1 MPTIYNVLS
10 SNRAFA
16 AKNFQDHAPAHFH
29 AWYGDYKIIVRTYSS
44 VKINA
49 DMDFL
54 EVIKAQYVG
63 GYKIHLWFNNNIDKV
78 VDFSDKLN
86 GAACFACGW

>member
-1 MPTIYNVLS
+1 
-10 SNRAFA
+10 
-16 AKNFQDHAPAHFH
+16 
-29 AWYGDYKIIVRTYSS
+29 
-44 VKINA
+44 
-49 DMDFL
+49 MDFL